1 MKLTTLLFV
10 LLIMAFA
17 VTTITITTIVN
28 TAVAPATTSPITIF
42 ELVTISL
49 EELDADP
56 VTYDGTVAYRKI
68 SVIGTLSEL
77 SSTRGK
83 IAHDSYSLEIDT
95 TEEKLFAG
103 FEIGDEIKLTG
114 VFYHKPIGDDL
125 FVPNYVLH
133 YPVIELGDVEISEI
147 IQDQE
152 SFNGKKVT
160 IIGNLS
166 SIEESMGRYMLYV
179 ADPETNEELKIM
191 FYGVSDLEPGTIIKV
206 SGLYNGGILH
216 SEDMGRYY
224 PPMSLKTIIP
234 GFSGFAALAVFGILT
249 ILFKHEKH
257 NR

>member
-17 VTTITITTIVN
+17 ATTIT
-28 TAVAPATTSPITIF
+28 TAEAPATTSPITIF
-42 ELVTISL
+42 ELVTIPL
-49 EELDADP
+49 EELNTDP

-68 SVIGTLSEL
+68 SVTGTLSEL

-83 IAHDSYSLEIDT
+83 ITHDPYSLEIDT
-95 TEEKLFAG
+95 TEQKLFAG
-103 FEIGDEIKLTG
+103 FNVGDEIKLTG
-114 VFYHKPIGDDL
+114 IFYHKPIGDDL

-133 YPVIELGDVEISEI
+133 YPVIELGDVIISEI

-160 IIGNLS
+160 VIGNLS
-166 SIEESMGRYMLYV
+166 SIEESMGRYVLYV

-191 FYGVSDLEPGTIIKV
+191 FYGVSDLESGTIITI
-206 SGLYNGGILH
+206 SGLCNGGVLH

-224 PPMSLKTIIP
+224 PPMSIKTIIP
-234 GFSGFAALAVFGILT
+234 GFSVFVALAVFGILT
-249 ILFKHEKH
+249 ILFKHKKH